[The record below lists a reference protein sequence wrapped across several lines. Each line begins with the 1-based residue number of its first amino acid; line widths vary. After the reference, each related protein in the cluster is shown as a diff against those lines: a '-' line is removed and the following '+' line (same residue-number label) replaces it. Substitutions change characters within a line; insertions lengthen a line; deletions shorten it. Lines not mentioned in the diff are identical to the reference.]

1 MDGCHSNSAPFKM
14 AWNVLPT
21 VVADRLAVAV
31 MIVFLEG
38 EGSIQICTTIA
49 ISITADDHA
58 QVIDL
63 AQAPPLANLVPI
75 DVIQV
80 VTHGWIEASTAVEVV
95 QKPGHAAVSA
105 TIADPDVRA
114 RRAARRVRAVNPT
127 QTMYLHAIDGDWVFR
142 PLSVAWQPQN

>member
-1 MDGCHSNSAPFKM
+1 M

-21 VVADRLAVAV
+21 VVADHLAVAA

-49 ISITADDHA
+49 ISITADNHA
-58 QVIDL
+58 QEIDLL

-75 DVIQV
+75 DAIQV

-114 RRAARRVRAVNPT
+114 RRTTRRVRAVNPT
-127 QTMYLHAIDGDWVFR
+127 KTIYLHAMDGDWVFR
-142 PLSVAWQPQN
+142 PLSVVLPPQN